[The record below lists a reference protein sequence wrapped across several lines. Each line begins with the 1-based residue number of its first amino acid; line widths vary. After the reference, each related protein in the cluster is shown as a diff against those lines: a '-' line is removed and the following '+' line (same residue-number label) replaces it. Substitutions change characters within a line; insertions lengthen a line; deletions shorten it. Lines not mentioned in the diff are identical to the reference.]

1 MKVLVMSNTAGQGH
15 NATGRAICDMLV
27 SMGAKADM
35 IDSYEYINTALGE
48 AVSHIYLMSTGLTP
62 RFYGRA
68 YRMAELQEKQ
78 GDYSPTYVVNK
89 ILSVRIYDF
98 ISDYDPDVIV
108 CTHVFSA
115 IIANLLKKEGKTD
128 AKIISIITDFTIHPF
143 WQEVDCGDWFVTPS
157 FLIDYSARVRGMDAS
172 KFMHTGIPI
181 HPKFS
186 KRIEQKEARR
196 MLGMDENKHT
206 VLLMSGSMGYGN
218 IGKHLKKIDRLDIDI
233 QIIVVCGSNKRS
245 YRKIK
250 RMELNKP
257 VYLHGFVNNVEVM
270 MDAADCIITKP
281 GGLTTSEAMAKE
293 LPMIIVNPIPGQ
305 EDRNT
310 EFMLNNGLALK
321 VSETF
326 GIDEALFYL
335 YSTPGRIE
343 RMKENIRLM
352 GKPNATY
359 DLCRFIM
366 DLEETK
372 QIGDEGGKQNESHIA
387 TEAE

>member
-1 MKVLVMSNTAGQGH
+1 
-15 NATGRAICDMLV
+15 
-27 SMGAKADM
+27 
-35 IDSYEYINTALGE
+35 
-48 AVSHIYLMSTGLTP
+48 
-62 RFYGRA
+62 
-68 YRMAELQEKQ
+68 
-78 GDYSPTYVVNK
+78 
-89 ILSVRIYDF
+89 
-98 ISDYDPDVIV
+98 
-108 CTHVFSA
+108 
-115 IIANLLKKEGKTD
+115 
-128 AKIISIITDFTIHPF
+128 
-143 WQEVDCGDWFVTPS
+143 
-157 FLIDYSARVRGMDAS
+157 
-172 KFMHTGIPI
+172 
-181 HPKFS
+181 
-186 KRIEQKEARR
+186 
-196 MLGMDENKHT
+196 
-206 VLLMSGSMGYGN
+206 
-218 IGKHLKKIDRLDIDI
+218 
-233 QIIVVCGSNKRS
+233 
-245 YRKIK
+245 
-250 RMELNKP
+250 
-257 VYLHGFVNNVEVM
+257 

-372 QIGDEGGKQNESHIA
+372 QIRDEGGKQNESHIA
-387 TEAE
+387 TESE